1 MRFQTRLLLTYSL
14 LILLL
19 VVALG
24 ISFLRYSAGV
34 FEKSAY
40 ANLSVISEKMSQQ
53 LDNLIRPMD
62 FITTYLLSNGDFM
75 SSMASL
81 STLSRGD
88 PRNLLYINEG
98 WQTINGTLLSYSV
111 TKNFYSVNVF
121 NRNGD
126 FLTSNFRTH
135 TAVRDAREYAQG
147 YSWTARADN
156 AMGRAL
162 LLAPYDD
169 PWAQPQRI
177 RVFGL
182 ARSVQGPKGGMGYLE
197 VQNPYADLERVFSL
211 PTSETIHVVA
221 VMQAGELFYASPPM
235 EAALADY
242 YARIAP
248 KVTGSLS
255 LLRNSVTGREEI
267 AAGASSDYT
276 GIRVILAE
284 DKAALLRPLV
294 FTRNMT
300 VLIGTLIIAFSFLFN
315 LLSARTL
322 TRPLRKL
329 KETIEGTELANL
341 PERVAFVS
349 ANDEVQA
356 LSNSFQHLRGRLT
369 ESVAREMRAQSL
381 QMQARF
387 DSLQAQVDPH
397 FLYNVLTVLSDK
409 GLQTGD
415 EEICQIC
422 DGIASM
428 LRYSTSTMK
437 RSATIGEEIEHVRTY
452 LFLMKKRFEHRLD
465 FRIDVEPALLGE
477 PIPKIVLQQI
487 VENSIAHGYAR
498 SKANMRIS
506 ITGAVVGL
514 RWRIEIADGG
524 DGFNPDTLA
533 DLRRRMADV
542 SANLAGEPPGD
553 GFAIGGMGLLS
564 TYSRLLLFYEGAAEL
579 EIGNAEQGG
588 ARVTVS
594 APLRGP
600 GGGH

>member
-1 MRFQTRLLLTYSL
+1 MHFQTRLLLTYSL

-19 VVALG
+19 VVVLG
-24 ISFLRYSAGV
+24 ISFSRYSAGV

-81 STLSRGD
+81 SSLNRGD

-98 WQTINGTLLSYSV
+98 WQTINGTLLSYSI

-135 TAVRDAREYAQG
+135 TAVRDPRQYARG
-147 YSWTARADN
+147 FSWAARADD
-156 AMGRAL
+156 AMGRSL

-169 PWAQPQRI
+169 PWAEPQQI

-182 ARSVQGPKGGMGYLE
+182 ARSVQGPRGGMGYLE
-197 VQNPYADLERVFSL
+197 VQNPYSDLQRVFSL
-211 PTSETIHVVA
+211 PTRETIHVVA
-221 VMQAGELFYASPPM
+221 VMQTGELFYASPPM
-235 EAALADY
+235 EPALADY
-242 YARIAP
+242 YARLAP
-248 KVTGSLS
+248 KLS
-255 LLRNSVTGREEI
+255 GGLALRDNSVTGREEI
-267 AAGASSDYT
+267 VAGASSDYT
-276 GIRVILAE
+276 GIRVVLAE
-284 DKAALLRPLV
+284 DKDVLLRPLI

-322 TRPLRKL
+322 TRPLRRL

-349 ANDEVQA
+349 ANDEIQA

-369 ESVAREMRAQSL
+369 ESVAREMRAQSF

-397 FLYNVLTVLSDK
+397 FLYNVLTVLSNK
-409 GLQTGD
+409 GLETGD
-415 EEICQIC
+415 EEICEIC

-437 RSATIGEEIEHVRTY
+437 RSATIGEEVEHVRTY
-452 LFLMKKRFEHRLD
+452 LFLMKKRYERRLD
-465 FRIDVEPALLGE
+465 FRIEVEEELLGE

-487 VENSIAHGYAR
+487 VENSIAHGYANVQ
-498 SKANMRIS
+498 ADMRIS
-506 ITGAVVGL
+506 ITGTAVGS

-524 DGFNPDTLA
+524 EGFAPDTLG
-533 DLRRRMADV
+533 DLRRRMSEIASAD
-542 SANLAGEPPGD
+542 GTPGD

-564 TYSRLLLFYEGAAEL
+564 TYARLLLFYRGGAEMDV
-579 EIGNAEQGG
+579 GNAATGG
-588 ARVTVS
+588 ARVVIG
-594 APLRGP
+594 APLSPREEGRR
-600 GGGH
+600 